1 MTPPDQPLVVF
12 NPASNHGRGAARWR
26 KLLEGSPELAALP
39 VLTTDAEGRWR
50 TRLADELAGGRR
62 RFVAAGGDG
71 TVNAVLDAAA
81 RRHPESLSDLVIGAV
96 GLGSSND
103 FHKPGP
109 HRVRGVPVRC
119 DWTETRERDVC
130 RAVCT
135 RPDGTEVERFFIIN
149 ASVGVGAEANLAFN
163 RARGLL
169 GWLKPRWIGGAI
181 LHAALSTI
189 FTFRNLRCVLG
200 IGGAPRPVSL
210 SNLAILKSPHVSG
223 DFTFDSPFVPAD
235 GRYRV
240 HLAHGMSRPRL
251 LLTLARLARGRFTGY
266 PKTRSWEA
274 PEVSITCP
282 RPFALELDGEVLAV
296 TTATLD
302 ILPEKIRECGPGLQE

>member
-1 MTPPDQPLVVF
+1 V
-12 NPASNHGRGAARWR
+12 RWR
-26 KLLEGSPELAALP
+26 ELLDNSTAMAALP
-39 VLTTDAEGRWR
+39 VVTTDAEGRWR
-50 TRLADELAGGRR
+50 TRVADEIARGRR

-71 TVNAVLDAAA
+71 TVNALLDAVA
-81 RRHPESLSDLVIGAV
+81 RGRPESTPLTEFTIGAI

-103 FHKPGP
+103 FHKPGQR
-109 HRVRGVPVRC
+109 RVHDVPVRC
-119 DWTETRERDVC
+119 DWGETRERDVC

-135 RPDGTEVERFFIIN
+135 QADDAEVERFFLIN

-163 RARGLL
+163 RARGIL
-169 GWLKPRWIGGAI
+169 GWLKPRWVGGAI
-181 LHAALSTI
+181 LYAASSTI
-189 FTFRNLRCVLG
+189 LSFRNLRCILG
-200 IGGAPRPVSL
+200 IGGEPLPVDL

-223 DFTFDSPFVPAD
+223 GFTFDSPFGPAS
-235 GRYRV
+235 GSFHV